1 MTGGGEARLV
11 RGWRRLRG
19 WLWARRSAETLVFG
33 LALALLATAY
43 FTNSDMDGH
52 PEAVRG
58 DGTYH
63 PVMARGDGHMMFLMT
78 RSLVMDGDLN
88 FDNDLRRFGDPWH
101 QPTTVTGYRDINMPI
116 GPSLVWAPFL
126 AMAHGLSKV
135 ANLFGADI
143 PSHGY
148 TLWHQRLLYT
158 TSLLFALGAC
168 LLGWL
173 VARRLFGGRWAPLVA
188 AMAVLFGTSLTYYAA
203 IMPSYA
209 HAMDG
214 FMVAAFL
221 AMWAV
226 GLGGVG
232 QVRWRRTLALG
243 VLLGL
248 AALVRVQEY
257 PFGIVFAIELAW
269 LVRRPPEGTGRWRW
283 AGTLL
288 LHGAVALAVALVMFV
303 PQLVTWKIIYG
314 EFFHYQNGPH
324 YVRFDHP
331 QVLFLLFSSRNG
343 WLSTTPIAYAGVVG
357 LVCGF
362 WMAPRR
368 LRPVMVGLVAALMVQ
383 VYLNSCIYNWWCD
396 ASFGNRRL
404 CSVTLIVVVGLAALL
419 RAGARVAAR
428 VKLPRWGRFAV
439 AGCVLGWFVVWNC
452 SQALALRHGR
462 AAGHYLG
469 QVLWP
474 GVSPLQRAVA
484 EPVERVMGNPF
495 ALPASAWFAERYGV
509 PLERWDELAGFYWY
523 EPGLDLI
530 DGGYRKHRGRFPISG
545 RDVAAGLG
553 PRRKIGG
560 RKARVMTGERA
571 RVLVPLIQADRYR
584 ISVPVARVAGAGP
597 AARVAGAVP
606 AVRVAGVGPAVTVSA
621 RWNGER
627 VAGAVR
633 GPGWGRLTFVVHG
646 RVGINLLEIE
656 APANAVAVGDPD
668 LSFPQ

>member
-1 MTGGGEARLV
+1 MRREGQGRMARA
-11 RGWRRLRG
+11 RQRLWD
-19 WLWARRSAETLVFG
+19 WLWLRRSAEKLIFG
-33 LALALLATAY
+33 GALLLLATAY
-43 FTNSDMDGH
+43 FTNSDMNGH

-78 RSLVMDGDLN
+78 RSLVLDQDLD

-101 QPTTVTGYRDINMPI
+101 QPATVTGYRDINMPI

-126 AMAHGLSKV
+126 ALAHGLSKV

-148 TLWHQRLLYT
+148 TLWHQRFLYT
-158 TSLLFALGAC
+158 TTLLFALGAC
-168 LLGWL
+168 LLGWV
-173 VARRLFGGRWAPLVA
+173 VARRLGGGRWPPLVA
-188 AMAVLFGTSLTYYAA
+188 AMAVLFGTSLTYYAT

-209 HAMDG
+209 HAMDA

-221 AMWAV
+221 AMWVV
-226 GLGGVG
+226 GFGGFG
-232 QVRWRRTLALG
+232 ALRWRRTVALG

-257 PFGIVFAIELAW
+257 PFGIVFAVELAW
-269 LVRRPPEGTGRWRW
+269 LVRTPPEGTSRARWC
-283 AGTLL
+283 GLL
-288 LHGAVALAVALVMFV
+288 LAHGAVALAVALVMFL

-362 WMAPRR
+362 WLAPRR
-368 LRPVMVGLVAALMVQ
+368 LRPVVLGLWAALAIQ
-383 VYLNSCIYNWWCD
+383 VYLNACIYDWWCY

-404 CSVTLIVVVGLAALL
+404 CSVTLILVVGLAALL
-419 RAGARVAAR
+419 RGGARAAAR
-428 VKLPRWGRFAV
+428 LRVPRWGRHAV
-439 AGCVLGWFVVWNC
+439 ALAVLGWFVVWNC

-474 GVSPLQRAVA
+474 GVSPVQRAVA
-484 EPVERVMGNPF
+484 EPVEEAMGNPF
-495 ALPASAWFAERYGV
+495 ALPASAWFAWRYGV
-509 PLERWDELAGFYWY
+509 PLERWDEVAGFYWY

-530 DGGYRKHRGRFPISG
+530 DGGYRKHKGRFALAE
-545 RDVAAGLG
+545 RDVAGGLG
-553 PRRKIGG
+553 PRRKILG
-560 RKARVMTGERA
+560 RRARLMTAGRA

-584 ISVPVARVAGAGP
+584 ISVPVARVAAAGAGRAP
-597 AARVAGAVP
+597 GAGGAGAGQPV
-606 AVRVAGVGPAVTVSA
+606 AVAA

-633 GPGWGRLTFVVHG
+633 GGPGWGRLTFVVHG
-646 RVGINLLEIE
+646 RVGINVLEID
-656 APANAVAVGDPD
+656 APANAVAVGDPE